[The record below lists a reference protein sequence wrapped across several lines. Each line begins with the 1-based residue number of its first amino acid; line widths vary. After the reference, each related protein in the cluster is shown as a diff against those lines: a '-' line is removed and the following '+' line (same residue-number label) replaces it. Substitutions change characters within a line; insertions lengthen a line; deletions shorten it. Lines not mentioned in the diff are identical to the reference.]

1 MSPIAAIAQ
10 FLAKLPPEVVELVVD
25 VVKAIAHSDEPSE
38 AARRAEEAA
47 RRKAF
52 DEAMERLKP

>member
-1 MSPIAAIAQ
+1 MNALMAIAE
-10 FLAKLPPEVVELVVD
+10 FLRKLPPDVVELVVD
-25 VVKAIAHSDEPSE
+25 VVAAIAGSDNPSE

-52 DEAMERLKP
+52 DEAMEKIKP

>member
-1 MSPIAAIAQ
+1 MNPLMAIAEI
-10 FLAKLPPEVVELVVD
+10 LRAVPTEVAELVVD
-25 VVKAIAHSDEPSE
+25 VVKAIAGADDQAE

-52 DEAMERLKP
+52 DELMERAKP

>member
-1 MSPIAAIAQ
+1 MNPLMAIADLLLKMPTE
-10 FLAKLPPEVVELVVD
+10 LAELVVD
-25 VVKAIAHSDEPSE
+25 VVKAIAASDDPSE

-52 DEAMERLKP
+52 DELMERIKP

>member
-1 MSPIAAIAQ
+1 MNPLMAIAG
-10 FLAKLPPEVVELVVD
+10 FLQKLPPDVVELVVD
-25 VVKAIAHSDEPSE
+25 VVEAIAGSDDPGE

-52 DEAMERLKP
+52 DEAMRRLKP

>member
-1 MSPIAAIAQ
+1 MNALMAIAEFLRKLPPDVVGLVVNVVAAIA
-10 FLAKLPPEVVELVVD
+10 D
-25 VVKAIAHSDEPSE
+25 SDNPGE

-52 DEAMERLKP
+52 DEAMERIKP

>member
-1 MSPIAAIAQ
+1 MNPLMAIWSLLQ
-10 FLAKLPPEVVELVVD
+10 KLPPEVVELIVD
-25 VVKAIAHSDEPSE
+25 VVKAIADSDDPSL

>member
-1 MSPIAAIAQ
+1 MNPLMAIAE
-10 FLAKLPPEVVELVVD
+10 FLGKMPLELQELVVD
-25 VVKAIAHSDEPSE
+25 VVKAIAGSSEPSE

>member
-1 MSPIAAIAQ
+1 MNPAEVIAAL
-10 FLAKLPPEVVELVVD
+10 LAKLPTEVAELDVD
-25 VVKAIAHSDEPSE
+25 VVKAIAGSDEPSE

-52 DEAMERLKP
+52 DELMERIKP